1 MLERLGMSAAAVAA
15 LVVQDD
21 EGQDRDGQ
29 DLLTSVGMPEHNRR
43 LTDKI
48 LAAFNHAY
56 SVDEKIIAAKLHA
69 VLVECQVQLG
79 VSTADRRTSRAV
91 SQADL
96 WVKFVQARDA
106 YRMSRQQPGA
116 DPAMVTGSLDAMKEA
131 YRRWS
136 AS

>member
-1 MLERLGMSAAAVAA
+1 LNDLG
-15 LVVQDD
+15 L
-21 EGQDRDGQ
+21 
-29 DLLTSVGMPEHNRR
+29 PEHNRR

-56 SVDEKIIAAKLHA
+56 SVGERTVAAKLHA
-69 VLVECQVQLG
+69 VLVECQAQPG
-79 VSTADRRTSRAV
+79 PDGTDRRTGRAV
-91 SQADL
+91 TQADL

-106 YRMSRQQPGA
+106 YRTTRQQPGA
-116 DPAMVTGSLDAMKEA
+116 DPATVAGSLDSMKEA

>member
-1 MLERLGMSAAAVAA
+1 MTVAAAPS
-15 LVVQDD
+15 LVVQDH
-21 EGQDRDGQ
+21 EGS
-29 DLLTSVGMPEHNRR
+29 DLLNDVGLPEYNRR

-56 SVDEKIIAAKLHA
+56 SVGERAIAAKLHA
-69 VLVECQVQLG
+69 VLVECQAQLG
-79 VSTADRRTSRAV
+79 PSGADRRTGRAV
-91 SQADL
+91 TQADL

-106 YRMSRQQPGA
+106 YRTTRQQPGA
-116 DPAMVTGSLDAMKEA
+116 DPAMVAGSLDAMKEA